1 MNRSKARETALFY
14 LFSYQFNAS
23 LRDKGLEAYEQG
35 EGIRP
40 DEENVSFFEA
50 LVTKTLT
57 HAPYYDQLISLALQ
71 DWSLARLGQVE
82 LCLVRLAMAEYELVA
97 FDEKFIPIL
106 ISEITKLSNTYCEEK
121 SASFLHGLLASTFH
135 LLTSTCPVAFVEA
148 KESFPDYPTLQSRY
162 ESQFS
167 KEVPELE
174 KPVDSE
180 PDQEENRDWGDRY
193 SRDKSRDHEERFNR
207 ERSFDRNR
215 MYDRPRSF
223 DGDRAYDRPRSYDRD
238 YDRDRVYDR
247 PRPYDWDRTFD
258 QVDQVDELEAQEVVK
273 PSRPD
278 PAQQARQRSILAS
291 SRMVKVVKRR
301 PAPASSTFAPSD
313 PGSPNSGSSAPASK
327 DPSLSTLPK
336 EDQK

>member
-1 MNRSKARETALFY
+1 MNRSKARKTALFY
-14 LFSYQFNAS
+14 LFSYQFNAN

-57 HAPYYDQLISLALQ
+57 HAPYYDKLISLALQ

-121 SASFLHGLLASTFH
+121 SASFLHGLLTSTFH

-167 KEVPELE
+167 KKVPELE

-180 PDQEENRDWGDRY
+180 SDQGQNRDRGDRY
-193 SRDKSRDHEERFNR
+193 SRDKSRDYEGRFNR
-207 ERSFDRNR
+207 ESFFDRDR
-215 MYDRPRSF
+215 IYDRPRFF
-223 DGDRAYDRPRSYDRD
+223 DGDRAYDRS
-238 YDRDRVYDR
+238 
-247 PRPYDWDRTFD
+247 RPYDRNQSFD
-258 QVDQVDELEAQEVVK
+258 QIDQVDELEAQEVVK

-301 PAPASSTFAPSD
+301 PAPASSNFAPSASD
-313 PGSPNSGSSAPASK
+313 SPNSTSSASASK
-327 DPSLSTLPK
+327 GPLPSALPK
-336 EDQK
+336 EDQKEDQQ

>member
-23 LRDKGLEAYEQG
+23 LRDKGLEVYEQG

-174 KPVDSE
+174 KPLDSE
-180 PDQEENRDWGDRY
+180 SDQKQNCDRGDRY
-193 SRDKSRDHEERFNR
+193 SRDQSRDYEGRFNR
-207 ERSFDRNR
+207 ERSFDRDR
-215 MYDRPRSF
+215 MYERPRSF

-238 YDRDRVYDR
+238 RAYDR
-247 PRPYDWDRTFD
+247 PRPYDRDKAFD
-258 QVDQVDELEAQEVVK
+258 QLDQVDELEAQEVVK

-301 PAPASSTFAPSD
+301 PTLASSNSAPSA
-313 PGSPNSGSSAPASK
+313 PGLPNSGSSAPASQ
-327 DPSLSTLPK
+327 DPSPSTLPK